1 MTMARKLMIICILML
16 VAMKGWAQEGLRIN
30 DLFDGAYKCNKN
42 AIEVVIKGDQLKR
55 YRLKVF
61 RSLTIKN
68 SPKDFERMERLV
80 VADEKNAVSK
90 ETGRIGE
97 KLYYGFYC
105 FPAHK
110 GNLRY
115 VFYRNSSLRE
125 VESNEVTLVYIEG
138 NVTMEELKKMFKK

>member
-1 MTMARKLMIICILML
+1 MS
-16 VAMKGWAQEGLRIN
+16 
-30 DLFDGAYKCNKN
+30 Y
-42 AIEVVIKGDQLKR
+42 LKFC
-55 YRLKVF
+55 KW
-61 RSLTIKN
+61 LT
-68 SPKDFERMERLV
+68 KDFERMERLV

-105 FPAHK
+105 FPAHM

>member
-30 DLFDGAYKCNKN
+30 DLFDGSYKRNNN

-55 YRLKVF
+55 YSLKVF

-97 KLYYGFYC
+97 NLYYGFYC